1 VTGPG
6 DPCPFC
12 PGRFNEDL
20 VCETCWTYVPNGQAV
35 SRSKYPELFK
45 VLGQQAT
52 FGHEE
57 TIVRS
62 SFLATTA
69 YGYCDLPASHP
80 ARSVAVDP
88 HPLQVWEI
96 ALVCHVCHKG
106 APDHEPNCL
115 LNSEHVQ
122 YVGRHCG

>member
-35 SRSKYPELFK
+35 SRSKYPRLFELMSP
-45 VLGQQAT
+45 VVVAHTDILNEDA
-52 FGHEE
+52 
-57 TIVRS
+57 R
-62 SFLATTA
+62 
-69 YGYCDLPASHP
+69 GYCDLPASHP